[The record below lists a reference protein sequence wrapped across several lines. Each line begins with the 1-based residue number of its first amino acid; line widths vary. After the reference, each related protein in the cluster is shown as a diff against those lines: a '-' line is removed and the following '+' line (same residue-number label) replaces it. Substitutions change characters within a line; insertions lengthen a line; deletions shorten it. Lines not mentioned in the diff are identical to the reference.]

1 MDNTIVVEL
10 ILGVII
16 VAVIVGHFFY
26 VKETNKEKS
35 KLINALISKNA
46 EELRDLELTEKVK
59 PITPEIPEEPMLVPE
74 SELTDE
80 EFEEKVING

>member
-1 MDNTIVVEL
+1 MDNQIIADLV
-10 ILGVII
+10 LGGLI
-16 VAVIVGHFFY
+16 VALIVGHFFY

-59 PITPEIPEEPMLVPE
+59 PITPEIPEEPVLVPE

-80 EFEEKVING
+80 EFEEKVVNG